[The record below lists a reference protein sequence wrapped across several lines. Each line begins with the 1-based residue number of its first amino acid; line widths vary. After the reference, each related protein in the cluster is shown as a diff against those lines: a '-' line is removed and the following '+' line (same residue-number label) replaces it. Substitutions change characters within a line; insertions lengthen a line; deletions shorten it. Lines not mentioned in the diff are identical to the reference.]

1 MGRLLPK
8 QLNADKQ
15 TNVDHGFQR
24 MSSRSNSQSDVK
36 VVSSSEGTS
45 AVGSMWKRNSPRN
58 PQIHK
63 SPSRS
68 STDETMMSNTINTP
82 LIEAP
87 EPIPEG
93 RVVNID
99 EAIASRNSIHLNST
113 SSINDVSVHQSN
125 GKLDHHGESNRNHRL
140 LGDSVLLDYHHVANG
155 SSNSSLAT
163 ASSSEEH
170 VYNKHYSENSWD
182 HSYQKKISSHEQPAN
197 DSIDVDNETR
207 ARNIISPY
215 NTHLESE
222 L

>member
-15 TNVDHGFQR
+15 VNVDHGYQR
-24 MSSRSNSQSDVK
+24 ITKRSSSQSDVK
-36 VVSSSEGTS
+36 VVSSSESTS

-68 STDETMMSNTINTP
+68 SGDEMISAP

-99 EAIASRNSIHLNST
+99 EAIASRNSIHQDFTN

-125 GKLDHHGESNRNHRL
+125 GKLDRHRESNRNHRL
-140 LGDSVLLDYHHVANG
+140 LDHHHSATDS
-155 SSNSSLAT
+155 SSSSLAT
-163 ASSSEEH
+163 ASSEEH
-170 VYNKHYSENSWD
+170 VYNKGYSENSWD
-182 HSYQKKISSHEQPAN
+182 HSHHKKFSSHEQSAH
-197 DSIDVDNETR
+197 DSIDVGHETR

-215 NTHLESE
+215 STHLESD

>member
-15 TNVDHGFQR
+15 VNVDHGYQR
-24 MSSRSNSQSDVK
+24 TGSRSNSQSDVK
-36 VVSSSEGTS
+36 VVSSSEGSS
-45 AVGSMWKRNSPRN
+45 AVGSIWKRNSPRN

-68 STDETMMSNTINTP
+68 SGDEMISAP
-82 LIEAP
+82 LMEAP

-99 EAIASRNSIHLNST
+99 EAIASRNSLHQDFIN
-113 SSINDVSVHQSN
+113 SSINDISVHQSN
-125 GKLDHHGESNRNHRL
+125 GKLDRHGESNRNHRL
-140 LGDSVLLDYHHVANG
+140 LGDSALLDHHHHVAND

-163 ASSSEEH
+163 ASSEEH
-170 VYNKHYSENSWD
+170 VYNKSYPENSWD
-182 HSYQKKISSHEQPAN
+182 HSHRKKFSHEQSAN
-197 DSIDVDNETR
+197 DSIDMGHETR
-207 ARNIISPY
+207 AQNIISPY
-215 NTHLESE
+215 STHLESD